1 MGNRGYASIF
11 PMLRSKVEQMDGDNC
26 NSLARVISTNVDN
39 VLWWV
44 AADDEAYALADAI
57 TEAVDEL
64 ARLLLARVN
73 LPEDIMAG
81 QRSSILSAVERFE
94 KYLDL
99 LPTSVEAEALAILEA
114 SLLPARPR

>member
-1 MGNRGYASIF
+1 M
-11 PMLRSKVEQMDGDNC
+11 
-26 NSLARVISTNVDN
+26 ISTNVDN

-44 AADDEAYALADAI
+44 AADDDAYALADAI
-57 TEAVDEL
+57 TEACDDL
-64 ARLLLARVN
+64 ARLLLVGSK
-73 LPEDIMAG
+73 LPEGVIAG
-81 QRSSILSAVERFE
+81 QQSSILSAVERFE

>member
-26 NSLARVISTNVDN
+26 KNICRVISANIDN
-39 VLWWV
+39 ALWWV
-44 AADDEAYALADAI
+44 ASDDEAYALADAI
-57 TEAVDEL
+57 TEAADEL
-64 ARLLLARVN
+64 ARLLLVEFK
-73 LPEDIMAG
+73 LPKKVIAG

-99 LPTSVEAEALAILEA
+99 LPTSVEAEALANLEA
-114 SLLPARPR
+114 SLFPVRPR